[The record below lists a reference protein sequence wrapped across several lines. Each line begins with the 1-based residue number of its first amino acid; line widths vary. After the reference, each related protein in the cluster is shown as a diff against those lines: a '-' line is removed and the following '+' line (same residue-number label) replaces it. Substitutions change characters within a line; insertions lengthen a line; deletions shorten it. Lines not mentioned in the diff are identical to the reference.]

1 MKKILFFAVMAI
13 MMTSCTDKKE
23 KELKLYNPNANSAKI
38 AVSTVYSNKIVEGDV
53 VIYKFNNISS
63 AIIENDVVKLLKQS
77 YAYTQTGREY
87 GVLLAAGYD
96 SLQVEFSSPFDE
108 NEYKKGGKSFN
119 APYDIVLWGAEKKV
133 IIHVER

>member
-1 MKKILFFAVMAI
+1 MKKILFFAVIAI
-13 MMTSCTDKKE
+13 MIASCANKKE
-23 KELKLYNPNANSAKI
+23 KELKLYNPTADSAKI

-63 AIIENDVVKLLKQS
+63 ALIENNNIRLLKQS

-87 GVLLAAGYD
+87 EILLATGYD

-108 NEYKKGGKSFN
+108 NEYKKGGKSFG
-119 APYDIVLWGAEKKV
+119 APYKITLWGTEKTV
-133 IIHVER
+133 IINVER